1 MLNKQVAE
9 AENKAIEAQQ
19 KKEKKKLQMQADI
32 KISRRNQM
40 ARKNF
45 GVEQKKIDDIQFDE
59 FWKMRNEELAIAE
72 SQEKE
77 EQKMRA
83 VEIKNYLQ
91 NQIAVKNK
99 QKVDDFVSDQ
109 YSSLK

>member
-45 GVEQKKIDDIQFDE
+45 GVEQKKVDDIQFDE

-99 QKVDDFVSDQ
+99 
-109 YSSLK
+109 

>member
-45 GVEQKKIDDIQFDE
+45 GVEQKKVDDIQFDE

-72 SQEKE
+72 SQEKD

>member
-1 MLNKQVAE
+1 
-9 AENKAIEAQQ
+9 
-19 KKEKKKLQMQADI
+19 
-32 KISRRNQM
+32 M

-45 GVEQKKIDDIQFDE
+45 GVEQKKVDDIQFDE

-72 SQEKE
+72 SQEKD

>member
-45 GVEQKKIDDIQFDE
+45 GVEQKKVDDIQFDE

>member
-1 MLNKQVAE
+1 
-9 AENKAIEAQQ
+9 
-19 KKEKKKLQMQADI
+19 
-32 KISRRNQM
+32 
-40 ARKNF
+40 
-45 GVEQKKIDDIQFDE
+45 
-59 FWKMRNEELAIAE
+59 MRNEELAIAE
-72 SQEKE
+72 SQEKD